1 MMKTCIV
8 AYSGGLDSTV
18 LLLYLIKN
26 NFKIKTVSF
35 DYGQKHKCELDSV
48 KKITEYLKIEN
59 IRIDLTSLTSHL
71 FSTLVSGNSE
81 VPEGHYSGEEMKQ
94 TVVPNRNK
102 IFNSIIQSL
111 ALSEYER
118 NKEDVYIASGIHAGS
133 GKIYPDTTKEFND
146 LDFKTFQIGNWN
158 SEFIY
163 RIFPFQEMQKH
174 EIVKYGFDLCA
185 ELNLDIK
192 ETLGNTF
199 TSYKPINI
207 NGINYSDIKSSSS
220 LKRIEA
226 FKFNKLED
234 PIRYSDGIKELSWQE
249 VINLTKDLI

>member
-1 MMKTCIV
+1 MKTCIV
-8 AYSGGLDSTV
+8 SYSGGLDSTI
-18 LLLYLIKN
+18 LLLHLIKN
-26 NFKIKTVSF
+26 NFNIKTISF

-48 KKITEYLKIEN
+48 KNITSYLNIEN
-59 IRIDLTSLTSHL
+59 IHIDLTSLTSYL
-71 FSTLVSGNSE
+71 YSTLVSGNSE

-118 NKEDVYIASGIHAGS
+118 TKDTVFIASGIHAGS

-146 LDFKTFQIGNWN
+146 LDFDTFKIGNWN
-158 SEFIY
+158 SENVQ
-163 RIFPFQEMQKH
+163 RLFPFQEMQKH
-174 EIVKYGFDLCA
+174 EIVKYGFELCQD
-185 ELNLDIK
+185 LNLDINK
-192 ETLGNTF
+192 VIGNTF
-199 TSYKPINI
+199 TSYKPIKLNDT
-207 NGINYSDIKSSSS
+207 NYSDIKSSSS

-226 FKFNKLED
+226 FKINNLKD
-234 PIRYSDGIKELSWQE
+234 PIKYSDGFKELTWDE